1 MVLDVGRIAHPEKV
15 MATGG
20 AVPCTAAERNCAAH
34 SPGEGG
40 GDGPGG
46 SGRSNDCSF
55 WAVSHMMY
63 GWLIGVVS
71 REVPAGVGQAFD
83 TTHQGSA
90 GGVSSSGGS
99 LGRSDE

>member
-1 MVLDVGRIAHPEKV
+1 M
-15 MATGG
+15 
-20 AVPCTAAERNCAAH
+20 ERNCVAH

-46 SGRSNDCSF
+46 GRSNDCSF

-71 REVPAGVGQAFD
+71 REVPAGVGQTFD

-90 GGVSSSGGS
+90 RGRGHQGGKEGRKSGHS
-99 LGRSDE
+99 EK